1 MHNILQ
7 LLPFNSSNH
16 LQNIQNNKEKNFQ
29 ITTFEIKKAIIEI
42 FASFSSLND
51 DLFDA
56 ILFFFF
62 ILNEKDAEN
71 FKQIL
76 NKRRLRFGISY
87 ENRNIEI
94 YDFDFL
100 CL

>member
-1 MHNILQ
+1 M
-7 LLPFNSSNH
+7 
-16 LQNIQNNKEKNFQ
+16 
-29 ITTFEIKKAIIEI
+29 
-42 FASFSSLND
+42 FASCSSLND